1 MCRGIRAHAT
11 GTEMVKLE
19 ESRDE
24 AEQVGR
30 GQLGK
35 ECVWASLEGEALISL
50 WSGDNRNGK

>member
-1 MCRGIRAHAT
+1 
-11 GTEMVKLE
+11 MVKLE

-50 WSGDNRNGK
+50 WSGDNKNGK